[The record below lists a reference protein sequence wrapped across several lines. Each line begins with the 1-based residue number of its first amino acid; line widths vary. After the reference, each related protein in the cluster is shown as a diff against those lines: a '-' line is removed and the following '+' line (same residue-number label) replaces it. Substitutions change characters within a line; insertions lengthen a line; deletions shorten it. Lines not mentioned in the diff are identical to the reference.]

1 MNILRRNIDT
11 EEDSTTCINFWYAIK
26 NRMYNTRYE
35 RFCLPN
41 QKLINKNAAGRS
53 RKSLIERNWRKLVYT
68 THAIRILI
76 LLYYMWASC
85 WCKTIS
91 CQPFRWIRNQMVNHS
106 AVIIYIFFFIFT
118 MLLWRHRLHRGWQIF
133 KCFMVVWHVVC
144 TCHNSS
150 IIFIILLL
158 EITNKSNK

>member
-1 MNILRRNIDT
+1 MNIKNKYFWWLIFLFHRSPIVDELYVELIWMALGLLSPLINHNFTSTHMCICINHIIFECSINILRRNIDT

-68 THAIRILI
+68 NHAIRIFI
-76 LLYYMWASC
+76 ILYYMWVSC
-85 WCKTIS
+85 WCKTIFLS
-91 CQPFRWIRNQMVNHS
+91 TVP
-106 AVIIYIFFFIFT
+106 
-118 MLLWRHRLHRGWQIF
+118 L
-133 KCFMVVWHVVC
+133 
-144 TCHNSS
+144 NS
-150 IIFIILLL
+150 
-158 EITNKSNK
+158 KSNG